1 MLEEPP
7 TWCRT
12 RCCKPLRHVLEKPPQ
27 QKRVYMGWLIPIEF
41 IVPVI
46 VAIGGS
52 SSSGVYATYSSC
64 TFSEDPYENL
74 SDQSNCSL
82 SRSVS
87 LSKSY
92 AHDDDPEGYECDV
105 DDYDDDAAGN
115 D

>member
-7 TWCRT
+7 TWCRK
-12 RCCKPLRHVLEKPPQ
+12 RCCKPLRHVLEK
-27 QKRVYMGWLIPIEF
+27 QKSHHNWNGLYGMVNSDRVHR
-41 IVPVI
+41 
-46 VAIGGS
+46 AGGS

-115 D
+115 Y